1 MKHIMISIRPE
12 WIEKILNGEKTLE
25 IRKSFPKEEC
35 IVELYCT
42 KSPLRTGKYVYVNE
56 KRVREKYGV
65 ADHWCDYKQDFI
77 IINEGV
83 PSLAFKTYLTKG
95 KVVARWHQRKCD
107 KIEIC
112 DPDILLNG
120 KQKSPDYF
128 KKFACLTCEQL
139 MEYIGCGQDNG
150 WAKEWDAGYAWH
162 IDNLEIYEKPKE
174 LTDFG
179 LKRPF
184 QSWGYLKDEI

>member
-1 MKHIMISIRPE
+1 MKHIMISICPE
-12 WIEKILNGEKTLE
+12 WTEKILNGEKTLE

-65 ADHWCDYKQDFI
+65 ADHWCDYKQDAI

-83 PSLAFKTYLTKG
+83 PSLAFKTYLAKG
-95 KVVARWHQRKCD
+95 KVVARWHQDNVDCFTTDYRRD
-107 KIEIC
+107 IEQTTKILEKANV
-112 DPDILLNG
+112 DFLEAMKYEEN
-120 KQKSPDYF
+120 SH
-128 KKFACLTCEQL
+128 CL
-139 MEYIGCGQDNG
+139 
-150 WAKEWDAGYAWH
+150 YAWH
-162 IDNLEIYEKPKE
+162 IDNLEIYDTPKE
-174 LTDFG
+174 LADFG

-184 QSWGYLKDEI
+184 QSWGYLKDKM